1 LDIIQSFITTYLDKE
16 GQEIW
21 DKKQIAKSYIYE
33 GMFMVDVI
41 STIPFDYFG
50 GPELLAM
57 LGLMKLAR
65 LGRISIIIA
74 RLNVNEQIKAL
85 IKMGQLTFYLY
96 LVIHILGCIWFW
108 IVKQNKKWIPPFDFI
123 VLPPGTSIYTEGIV
137 FQYWASIYNAIIMLA
152 SNEIGPRT
160 EFEYFFVSV
169 MMIAGAL
176 INANIFGEMAVLA
189 QVMTKKQVKFQ
200 EQVDTANT
208 AMKNLDIGTDVQQE
222 VRDYFLF
229 TQVTLDEQ
237 QELEKFL
244 LMLSPS
250 LKLEVIVHIFAKL
263 MKKKLLAH
271 QSKADQTIRFLV
283 MKLVTVLS
291 VPEDIFFRQD
301 DESND
306 MYFIAKGEC
315 TVNVRDYKKR
325 EHKNFKI
332 LKPGDHF
339 GEISLIYGCR
349 RTATVASRNY
359 STLGKISKDL
369 VLQIQSDNPGFLQH
383 LMKMSYH
390 YRDPNKKFITAA
402 MKKIEFF
409 NGISE
414 AVTVEA
420 MHSFRKS
427 TYKAGTILFKQD
439 QNADFMTIVYEGIV
453 EFYTHF
459 EGSEFVLE
467 RLYPGSLYN
476 FRTFFMEDLMYV
488 NARCQTNVALL
499 EISKESIEGIMNS
512 HDDFKRKMLSYQN
525 QILKFE
531 KTYPLDYL
539 VAVPKEFQENNIYSE
554 VALKRD
560 NAFKNAIMRRIIEIR
575 MEKLKP
581 KLSDLLKMFEG
592 KDLSN
597 PKEKEALKKRIYDL
611 YETTDDDKNSNYYIL
626 NDLFERINKV
636 LSHQQAAFNKIDK
649 RITKLQ
655 KDFSRRLNSKF

>member
-1 LDIIQSFITTYLDKE
+1 MDKD

-21 DKKQIAKSYIYE
+21 DRKQIAKSYIYE
-33 GMFMVDVI
+33 GMFFVDVI

-65 LGRISIIIA
+65 LGRISTIIA

-96 LVIHILGCIWFW
+96 LVIHITGCIWFW
-108 IVKQNKKWIPPFDFI
+108 VVRQRKEWLPPFDFI
-123 VLPPGTSIYTEGIV
+123 NLPPGYTALYNNDIV

-152 SNEIGPRT
+152 SNELGPRT
-160 EFEYFFVSV
+160 EFEYFYVSFV
-169 MMIAGAL
+169 MMAGAL
-176 INANIFGEMAVLA
+176 IFAHIFGEMAVLA

-208 AMKNLDIGTDVQQE
+208 AMKNLDIGPDVQQE

-244 LMLSPS
+244 GMLAPS
-250 LKLEVIVHIFAKL
+250 LKLEVTVHIFAKL
-263 MKKKLLAH
+263 MKRKLLAE
-271 QSKADQTIRFLV
+271 QSKADQIIRFLV

-291 VPEDIFFRQD
+291 VPEDVFFRQD
-301 DESND
+301 DESDD

-315 TVNVRDYKKR
+315 SVSVRDYKKK
-325 EHKNFKI
+325 EHKNFKV

-339 GEISLIYGCR
+339 GEISLVYGCR

-369 VLQIQSDNPGFLQH
+369 VLQIQSDNPGFFQH
-383 LMKMSYH
+383 LRKYIYH
-390 YRDPNKKFITAA
+390 YKDPNKKFMTTA

-409 NGISE
+409 NNISE
-414 AVTVEA
+414 AAFVETI
-420 MHSFRKS
+420 HSFKKS
-427 TYKAGTILFKQD
+427 TYKAGHILFKQD
-439 QNADFMTIVYEGIV
+439 QNADFMTIVYEGVV

-476 FRTFFMEDLMYV
+476 FRTFFMEDMMYV

-499 EISKESIEGIMNS
+499 EISKGTIERIMNS

-539 VAVPKEFQENNIYSE
+539 VAVPKEFQKDKIYSE
-554 VALKRD
+554 QALKRD
-560 NAFKNAIMRRIIEIR
+560 NAFKNAIMRRVIEIR
-575 MEKLKP
+575 VEKQKP

-597 PKEKEALKKRIYDL
+597 PKEKEALKKKIYDL
-611 YETTDDDKNSNYYIL
+611 YENQEQDQNSIYYIL

-655 KDFSRRLNSKF
+655 KDFAKNRNKN